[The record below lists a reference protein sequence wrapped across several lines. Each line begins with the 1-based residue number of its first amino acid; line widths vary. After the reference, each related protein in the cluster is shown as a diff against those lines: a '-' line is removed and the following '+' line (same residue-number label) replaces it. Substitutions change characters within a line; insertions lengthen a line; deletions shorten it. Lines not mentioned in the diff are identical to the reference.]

1 MMKIQAVLF
10 DMIGTT
16 VQEKVPNTI
25 RNCFRL
31 AFEKHGVTPDDKVIK
46 ANRGKDK
53 MVMINII
60 LEQGNHPL
68 TLALPIFKSFQ
79 QNVNTNLDNFVGADK
94 VEVLF
99 QNLRKMGVKIGI
111 GTGLPREQFEKIIEH
126 LAWDKDDFQY
136 IGISSE
142 LGEARPNPIMILNM
156 MELLG
161 ITDKRVFV
169 KVGDTLADIEE
180 GKNGGVK
187 TIGVLSGTQSKTTL
201 EQGKPDFLINQ
212 IKEVE
217 DIIHTLH
224 SSPIN

>member
-31 AFEKHGVTPDDKVIK
+31 AFEKHGVTPDNAVIR

-60 LEQGNHPL
+60 LQQGNHPL

-79 QNVNTNLDNFVGADK
+79 ENINAKLDNFAAADN
-94 VEVLF
+94 VSTLF
-99 QNLRKMGVKIGI
+99 QTLRDKGIKIGI
-111 GTGLPREQFEKIIEH
+111 GTGLPREQADKIIDH
-126 LAWDKDDFQY
+126 LGWKKDNFQY

-142 LGEARPNPIMILNM
+142 LGAARPNPIMILDM
-156 MELLG
+156 MKSLAL
-161 ITDKRVFV
+161 THKSTFL

-187 TIGVLSGTQSKTTL
+187 TIGVLSGTQPKTL
-201 EQGKPDFLINQ
+201 LAQGNPDFLINK
-212 IKEVE
+212 IIEVAA
-217 DIIHTLH
+217 IINSLEQV
-224 SSPIN
+224 